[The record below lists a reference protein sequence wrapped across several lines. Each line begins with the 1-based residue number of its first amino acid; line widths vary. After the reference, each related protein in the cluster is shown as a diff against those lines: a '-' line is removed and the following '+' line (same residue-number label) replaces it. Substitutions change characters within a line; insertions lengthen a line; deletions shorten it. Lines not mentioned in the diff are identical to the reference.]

1 MSGYAE
7 GENSNYY
14 VKIHKK
20 PCIRL
25 IRWLTLVDYSGM

>member
-14 VKIHKK
+14 AKIHTTTYVQEA
-20 PCIRL
+20 
-25 IRWLTLVDYSGM
+25 WNTSGDEQ